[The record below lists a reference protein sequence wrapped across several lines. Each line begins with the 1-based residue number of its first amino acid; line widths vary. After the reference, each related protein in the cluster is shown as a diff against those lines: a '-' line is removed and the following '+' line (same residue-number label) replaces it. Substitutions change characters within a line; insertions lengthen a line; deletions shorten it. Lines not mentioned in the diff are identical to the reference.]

1 MRNESTANEYLSLQA
16 LQRAEELQRWA
27 RLATPSPRRAAV
39 RRSIFATVLALFR

>member
-1 MRNESTANEYLSLQA
+1 MRNESTANDYLAQQA

-39 RRSIFATVLALFR
+39 RRSFFAALLAMFK